1 MSDDFDRLMRDTLE
15 AQAQSYE
22 PSGDGL
28 TRIRSR
34 IAARR
39 ARLRWLLPGIALA
52 TAAAGV
58 AGVLVLPSLLPSAET
73 DRPPVAQS
81 GSPGPTSAPSAEPS
95 GPTGSPSPGQLSD
108 VVTVWPYSS
117 RREAANRAPR
127 DMASGRLPNLS
138 DARTTALFF
147 VRNYVRVLGPLEV
160 VRTGPLEAGAGV
172 TLGRRNPNGQLFDVT
187 TIYLVRVARSDDA
200 AYVVVRADAPRL
212 RLTTV
217 TRDQDGV
224 VSVSGR
230 VAGVHQSVQARL
242 IDKNGRAVGGGYDGA
257 AGADRAWKVVVGT
270 TDNPVPTGSYAVVA
284 QTASDADGFI
294 SELAVRAYDQ
304 P

>member
-15 AQAQSYE
+15 QEAQSYE

-39 ARLRWLLPGIALA
+39 NRLRWLLPGVALA
-52 TAAAGV
+52 AAAAGV
-58 AGVLVLPSLLPSAET
+58 AGVLVLPTLLPASEPG
-73 DRPPVAQS
+73 RPPVGQS
-81 GSPGPTSAPSAEPS
+81 ATPSSPAPSAQ
-95 GPTGSPSPGQLSD
+95 PTGPPGQLPD
-108 VVTVWPYSS
+108 LATVWPYSS
-117 RREAANRAPR
+117 RREAAVRAPK
-127 DMASGRLPNLS
+127 DMASGKLPNLS

-147 VRNYVRVLGPLEV
+147 VRDHVRVLGPLEV

-172 TLGRRNPNGQLFDVT
+172 TLGRRNPNGKLFDVT
-187 TIYLVRVARSDDA
+187 TIYLVRVAQGDDA
-200 AYVVVRADAPRL
+200 PYVVVRADAPSL

-217 TRDQDGV
+217 TRGQDGV
-224 VSVSGR
+224 VTVNGR

-242 IDKNGRAVGGGYDGA
+242 IDQSGRAVGGGYGGA
-257 AGADRAWKVVVGT
+257 AGAERPWKVVIGT
-270 TDNPVPTGSYAVVA
+270 SANPVPAGSYAVVA
-284 QTASDADGFI
+284 QTTSDADGFI
-294 SELAVRAYDQ
+294 SELAARSYTQ

>member
-1 MSDDFDRLMRDTLE
+1 
-15 AQAQSYE
+15 
-22 PSGDGL
+22 
-28 TRIRSR
+28 
-34 IAARR
+34 
-39 ARLRWLLPGIALA
+39 
-52 TAAAGV
+52 
-58 AGVLVLPSLLPSAET
+58 
-73 DRPPVAQS
+73 
-81 GSPGPTSAPSAEPS
+81 
-95 GPTGSPSPGQLSD
+95 
-108 VVTVWPYSS
+108 
-117 RREAANRAPR
+117 
-127 DMASGRLPNLS
+127 MASGKLPNLS

-212 RLTTV
+212 RLTAV

-230 VAGVHQSVQARL
+230 VAGVPQSVQARL

-294 SELAVRAYDQ
+294 NELAVRAYDQ